1 MGLFDKLK
9 SKPQEEV
16 KNAPVDVDRDGR
28 KLYSDDIVAFVKGEA
43 QKRRSAQ
50 QPLEWQWCL
59 NANFFAGNQ
68 FCDIN
73 PYNGGVQ
80 EIAPEKEGQER
91 QAFNRIAPI
100 IETRMANLNK
110 LRYGMVVNPR
120 AEELDDDQKARI
132 STNILRY
139 LTSVSDFAEK
149 RQMLTAWAELC
160 GTAFVWSYWDP
171 DKGEEVGTISV
182 NGEPPKPIKEGDITY
197 TLLTPYEVLPES
209 LHKQT
214 VEEQRSIIIE
224 RVMKVDEIE
233 MLYKVKVQ
241 GESVD
246 AYTITPVDS
255 GNVFGDFST
264 SFATKAEKVEDAAKV
279 YVYFEKANATY
290 PNGRM
295 AIVCGEELVHY
306 GHLPYEEIPLVAVKC
321 KDVAGQF
328 FGRST
333 IQEMIP
339 RQRAYNGC
347 KNKVHDYIKT
357 VAANPLLV
365 PEGSVA
371 DIEGLEDEGVC
382 AGKIIEYNPERGKPE
397 AFDYSALPSPVERE
411 CENLVQEMEY
421 VAGVSSL
428 MVYGKAPSG
437 VSSGTAI
444 ATLNEIDN
452 TRLSI
457 TGDNLRGAV
466 KRLAKQWLKL
476 YKQYATGYRVSQI
489 SGGNDYA
496 ATFTWCAED
505 INSFDVEFETENELK
520 HSPES
525 QKQAFIEAIN
535 LGAFGPPQNMT
546 AETRRKIREALGAGN
561 GFAELL
567 TLDDVQVKQ
576 AQSENS
582 MFGRGK
588 TPKIDELDDDDV
600 HISEHTR
607 YALSREFERLEA
619 NDTEYAATFRKHIAD
634 HKKAKMLK
642 ALRDRQ
648 EMEALMPMNTTI
660 GGR

>member
-9 SKPQEEV
+9 KPLEEV
-16 KNAPVDVDRDGR
+16 KNAPVDVDKDGR
-28 KLYSDDIVAFVKGEA
+28 KLYADDIVAFVKAEA
-43 QKRRSAQ
+43 TKRRNAQ

-68 FCDIN
+68 YCDIN

-80 EIAPEKEGQER
+80 QIGPEHENQER
-91 QAFNRIAPI
+91 QAFNRISPI

-120 AEELDDDQKARI
+120 TDELEDDQKARI

-139 LTSVSDFAEK
+139 LMTTSAFDEK
-149 RQMLTAWAELC
+149 RQMLTSWAELC
-160 GTAFVWSYWDP
+160 GTAFVWSYWNAE
-171 DKGEEVGTISV
+171 KGEPIGTISV
-182 NGEPPKPIKEGDITY
+182 DGEPPKPLREGDVEY

-209 LHKQT
+209 LSKQT
-214 VEEQRSIIIE
+214 VEEQGSIIIE
-224 RVMKVDEIE
+224 RVLKVDEIE
-233 MLYKVKVQ
+233 MLYNIKVQ

-279 YVYFEKANATY
+279 YIYMEKPNATY

-295 AIVCGEELVHY
+295 AIVCGEELVSY
-306 GHLPYEEIPLVAVKC
+306 RELPYEEIPLVAVKC

-328 FGRST
+328 FGRSC
-333 IQEMIP
+333 IQDMIP
-339 RQRAYNGC
+339 LQRAYNGC

-357 VAANPLLV
+357 VAANPMLV
-365 PEGSVA
+365 PEGSV
-371 DIEGLEDEGVC
+371 DVDDLEDNGVS
-382 AGKIIEYNPERGKPE
+382 AGDIIEYNPERGKPE
-397 AFDYSALPSPVERE
+397 AFDYSALPSPVENE
-411 CENLVQEMEY
+411 CAALVQEMEY

-428 MVYGKAPSG
+428 MVYGKTPSG

-444 ATLNEIDN
+444 STLNEIDN
-452 TRLSI
+452 TRMSI
-457 TGDNLRGAV
+457 TGDNMRSAV
-466 KRLAKQWLKL
+466 KKLAKQWLKL
-476 YKQYATGYRVSQI
+476 YKMYATGYRVSQI
-489 SGGNDYA
+489 SGGNEYGA
-496 ATFTWCAED
+496 VFAWCAND
-505 INSFDVEFETENELK
+505 INSFDVEFDTENELK
-520 HSPES
+520 HSPEA

-535 LGAFGPPQNMT
+535 LGAFGPVQNMS
-546 AETRRKIREALGAGN
+546 AEVRRRVREALGVGN

-567 TLDDVQVKQ
+567 TLDDVHVKQ
-576 AQSENS
+576 AQNENALFS
-582 MFGRGK
+582 RGK
-588 TPKIDELDDDDV
+588 TPKIDELDEDDI

-607 YALSREFERLEA
+607 FALSREFERMEA
-619 NDTEYAATFRKHIAD
+619 NDAEYSAVFRKHIAD

-642 ALRDRQ
+642 ALREQQ
-648 EMEALMPMNTTI
+648 EMQALMPNNPMI